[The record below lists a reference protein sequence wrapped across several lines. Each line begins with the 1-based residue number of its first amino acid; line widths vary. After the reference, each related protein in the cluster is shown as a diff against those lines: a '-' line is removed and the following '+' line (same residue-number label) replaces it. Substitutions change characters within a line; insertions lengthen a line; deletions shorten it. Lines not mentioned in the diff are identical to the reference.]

1 MVSLLGLSIPSRLS
15 NADPVLEH
23 FPDHRSP
30 NPCSLLHPSHRR
42 RRSIAEQLHARRLD
56 DPSAGTLQ
64 RHVAYAQGRYV
75 SVMLSYTNL
84 ILSLGS

>member
-1 MVSLLGLSIPSRLS
+1 MVSLLGRSASAHLWDTNLI
-15 NADPVLEH
+15 LEH
-23 FPDHRSP
+23 FPDDRPPH
-30 NPCSLLHPSHRR
+30 PCSVLYPSHRR
-42 RRSIAEQLHARRLD
+42 RRSIAEQLHARCSD

-84 ILSLGS
+84 ILSLGC